1 MLRYVDAALE
11 RSDSDYPPPVSN
23 HTRQAGQQRPGP
35 GIPAVIKAPRCAST
49 GRIAGWTAPGL
60 VLLLA
65 CRANS
70 STAWPRPSSAWS
82 CVLTSAARCR
92 IPELGHVVTPSV
104 SAGR

>member
-49 GRIAGWTAPGL
+49 GRIAGRTASGPGLAPGMPGEQL
-60 VLLLA
+60 HGLA
-65 CRANS
+65 EAILRLELRAH
-70 STAWPRPSSAWS
+70 
-82 CVLTSAARCR
+82 
-92 IPELGHVVTPSV
+92 LGGALPDP
-104 SAGR
+104 